1 MTHTT
6 TVPLRWSDLDAVGHV
21 NNATYLTLCEQCRVE
36 ALAALDAADW
46 TESGPVVAEAT
57 VRYLRPITDAV
68 PVEVS
73 VTFGQ
78 PGLTS
83 IATTQEI
90 RLPGDEAPRATA
102 EVRLVWVDAS
112 TGRPTPIPDRIRQQL
127 TGPTS
132 GTTAE
137 T

>member
-21 NNATYLTLCEQCRVE
+21 NNATYLTLCAQCRVE
-36 ALAALDAADW
+36 ALA
-46 TESGPVVAEAT
+46 
-57 VRYLRPITDAV
+57 
-68 PVEVS
+68 VEVS